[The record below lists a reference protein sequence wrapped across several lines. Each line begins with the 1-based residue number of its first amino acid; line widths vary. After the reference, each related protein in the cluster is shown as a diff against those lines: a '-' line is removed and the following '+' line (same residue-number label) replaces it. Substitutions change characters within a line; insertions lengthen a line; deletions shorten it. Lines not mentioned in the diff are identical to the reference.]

1 MGGRMERGGA
11 CSKSVQIGDTAL
23 DARGGGKGRQG
34 AREREALTPYTDA
47 PGSKWR
53 RSRREGPLASIH
65 NNMQSI
71 LQPGHYT
78 TTNTP
83 PQPFRGSPKASL
95 PLEQPLGWGFCV
107 VLCTF
112 ALARTLR
119 VSGMLVVADKVQV
132 FWLWLVATV

>member
-95 PLEQPLGWGFCV
+95 PLNSLWAGVF
-107 VLCTF
+107 VLF
-112 ALARTLR
+112 LARTDGFQPGIYTQHLLHTKTQQ
-119 VSGMLVVADKVQV
+119 GQGP
-132 FWLWLVATV
+132 